1 MAILLYVCA
10 FDDLSR
16 QNHYPGA
23 AIAIDARPTQFPLH
37 PNVCLGA
44 KTILQ
49 CQRKMQSNGRA
60 KTNAK
65 VYRLPPR
72 RANSCAKKWN
82 IFVKANMARARL
94 SRRSPSVCRRR
105 GRLE

>member
-10 FDDLSR
+10 LDDLSR
-16 QNHYPGA
+16 QNHYPRA

-37 PNVCLGA
+37 PNVWLGA

-49 CQRKMQSNGRA
+49 CQRKMQPNGRA

-65 VYRLPPR
+65 VYRLPRR
-72 RANSCAKKWN
+72 RANLCARKSN
-82 IFVKANMARARL
+82 IFVKANMALARPT
-94 SRRSPSVCRRR
+94 RRSPSVCLRR
-105 GRLE
+105 GGLE